1 VVERRQRDIDI
12 FQQAVVRPIIDFRQ
26 LEVVAIV
33 TNFNPLENVPDV
45 ILEPTEALVPET
57 SEPLL
62 VPTATPSP

>member
-1 VVERRQRDIDI
+1 
-12 FQQAVVRPIIDFRQ
+12 VVRPIIDFRQ